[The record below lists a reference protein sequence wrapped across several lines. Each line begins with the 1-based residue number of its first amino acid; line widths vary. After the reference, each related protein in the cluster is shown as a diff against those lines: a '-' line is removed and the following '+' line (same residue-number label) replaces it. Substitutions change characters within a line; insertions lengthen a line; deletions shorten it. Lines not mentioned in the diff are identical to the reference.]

1 MYTDFTADNKI
12 NDFALFQDPVTR
24 AINGSGWAVM
34 VDQDSVQKAVDY
46 FNSGE
51 VWVRERPHVITKT
64 RLFKYIEKFTT
75 KKGKF
80 LDKKILKFFLISVK
94 T

>member
-1 MYTDFTADNKI
+1 M
-12 NDFALFQDPVTR
+12 TR

-64 RLFKYIEKFTT
+64 LKSLQPKKENFWIKKF
-75 KKGKF
+75 
-80 LDKKILKFFLISVK
+80 
-94 T
+94 